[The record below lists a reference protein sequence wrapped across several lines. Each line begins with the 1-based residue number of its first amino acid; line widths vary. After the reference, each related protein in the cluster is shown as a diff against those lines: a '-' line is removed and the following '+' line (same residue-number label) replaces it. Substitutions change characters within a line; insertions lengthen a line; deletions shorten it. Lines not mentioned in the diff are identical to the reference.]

1 MSNLPLKDII
11 VPDRLR
17 PTHQD
22 WIEVL
27 ASSLDELGLKE
38 PIVVREVKHGRSKQI
53 ELVAGAHRLAAAAK
67 LGWEEIP
74 VSLVEASDLEA
85 RLIEIDENLMRRELN
100 PLDRAIFL
108 NERKLVHEEMYPE
121 TKHGGD
127 VKSAEFKEKNQMA
140 NLATRFSKAAADRT
154 GLSERSIRRAVSIIS
169 KLSPDVIELVRE
181 TGLAESGKELE
192 ALAKKEPA
200 AQRAILSV
208 IADGTAQKVSQAEV
222 LLSMKSSM
230 APVSEEEKAFRTLLA
245 SWNRLGRKRRR
256 SFLDALGLEA
266 SDAVLDAKVKE

>member
-1 MSNLPLKDII
+1 MSHLPLKDIV
-11 VPDRLR
+11 VPERLR
-17 PTHQD
+17 PVHQD

-27 ASSLDELGLKE
+27 ASSLVELGLKE
-38 PIVVREVKHGRSKQI
+38 PIVVREVKRGRSKQI

-67 LGWEEIP
+67 LGWDEIP
-74 VSLVEASDLEA
+74 VSLVEASDLQA

-108 NERKLVHEEMYPE
+108 TARKEVHEEMYPDA
-121 TKHGGD
+121 KHGGD
-127 VKSAEFKEKNQMA
+127 HGNQHTGGRQVA
-140 NLATRFSKAAADRT
+140 NLATWRFSKAAAEKT
-154 GLSERSIRRAVSIIS
+154 GLSERSIQRAVSIIS
-169 KLSPDVIELVRE
+169 RLAPDVIELVRE
-181 TGLAESGKELE
+181 TGLSESGKELE

-200 AQRAILSV
+200 AQRAILGV

-256 SFLDALGLEA
+256 QFLGELGLEA
-266 SDAVLDAKVKE
+266 SDVVLDAKVKD

>member
-1 MSNLPLKDII
+1 MSHLPLKDIV
-11 VPDRLR
+11 VPERLR
-17 PTHQD
+17 PVHQD

-38 PIVVREVKHGRSKQI
+38 PIVVREVKRGRSKQI
-53 ELVAGAHRLAAAAK
+53 ELVAGAHRLAAAEK

-74 VSLVEASDLEA
+74 VSQVEASDLEA
-85 RLIEIDENLMRRELN
+85 KLIEIDENLMRRELS
-100 PLDRAIFL
+100 PLDRAVFL
-108 NERKLVHEEMYPE
+108 TARKEVHEELYPE
-121 TKHGGD
+121 TQHGGD
-127 VKSAEFKEKNQMA
+127 VKSADFKEKNQVA
-140 NLATRFSKAAADRT
+140 KLATRFSKAAAEKT
-154 GLSERSIRRAVSIIS
+154 GLSERSIQRAVSIIS
-169 KLSPDVIELVRE
+169 RLPPDVIELVRQ
-181 TGLAESGKELE
+181 TDLAESGKELE

-200 AQRAILSV
+200 AQRAILNV
-208 IADGTAQKVSQAEV
+208 IADGNATKVSQAEV

-266 SDAVLDAKVKE
+266 SDAVLDAKVKD

>member
-1 MSNLPLKDII
+1 MSDLPLKDIV
-11 VPDRLR
+11 VPERLR

-27 ASSLDELGLKE
+27 ASSMAELGLKE
-38 PIVVREVKHGRSKQI
+38 PVVVREVKRGRSKQI
-53 ELVAGAHRLAAAAK
+53 ELVAGAHRLAAAERLDWK
-67 LGWEEIP
+67 EIP

-85 RLIEIDENLMRRELN
+85 RLIEIDENLMRRELS

-108 NERKLVHEEMYPE
+108 NERKKVHEEMYPE

-127 VKSAEFKEKNQMA
+127 VKSADFKEKNQMA
-140 NLATRFSKAAADRT
+140 NLATRFSKAAAEKT
-154 GLSERSIRRAVSIIS
+154 GLSERSIRRAVSIIVR
-169 KLSPDVIELVRE
+169 LSPDVIELVRS

-200 AQRAILSV
+200 AQRAILNV
-208 IADGTAQKVSQAEV
+208 IADGNAQKVSQAEV

-256 SFLDALGLEA
+256 QFLGELGLEA
-266 SDAVLDAKVKE
+266 SDVVLDGKVKE